1 MSRRK
6 RKRPAK
12 RPANPDRTSRV
23 PTDRDDSG
31 RGVRRHVQTVE
42 AAYSGPL
49 PPASQLAQYGEAV
62 PGAAERILAMA
73 ERTEEHFRI
82 VDQGR
87 VEFEQEYLT
96 TQSNLQRR
104 GQMIG
109 AVVVGAALL
118 VCFAALYW
126 GHEQVAMVLGSTTI
140 VALAAVFVIGRLP
153 WFK

>member
-12 RPANPDRTSRV
+12 KPADPGGATRSPV
-23 PTDRDDSG
+23 ARDDSG
-31 RGVRRHVQTVE
+31 QSVQRSVRTVE

-49 PPASQLAQYGEAV
+49 PPASQLAQYEEVV

-73 ERTEEHFRI
+73 ERTEEHFRV

-87 VEFEQEYLT
+87 VEFEQNYLT
-96 TQSNLQRR
+96 TQSNLQKR
-104 GQMIG
+104 GQAIG
-109 AVVVGAALL
+109 AVVVCAALL

-153 WFK
+153 WLK